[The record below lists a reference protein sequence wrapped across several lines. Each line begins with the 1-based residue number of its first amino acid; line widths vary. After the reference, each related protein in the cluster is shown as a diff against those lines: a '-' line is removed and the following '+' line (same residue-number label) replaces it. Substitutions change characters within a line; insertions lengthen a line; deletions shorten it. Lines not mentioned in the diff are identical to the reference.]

1 MNRTRQNKDGDKTMK
16 TRHFLAGGLAA
27 AALGLLGGA
36 STAFAQEAFPA
47 RPIKVMLGF
56 PPGGSTDTPM
66 RVLAEDV
73 GRILKQPVV
82 IENKPGAAG
91 LMPAQLLQ
99 SAPADGYTVGV
110 IPGNLFRLPY
120 TGTMNWNP
128 ATDLSYVI
136 GLTQFVYGV
145 VVPPNSPFKTWDVLL
160 AYANAKPGQ
169 LTYATSGAYLA
180 QHITMEQ
187 IARIKNVK
195 FNHVPY
201 KGTAEALNAVMGEHV
216 MAAADTSGWGQ
227 SVEAGRLR
235 LLVTFN
241 EKRMAKFPNVPTL
254 KDVGIDFPPPS
265 AAWGLAVPKNTPP
278 AVVQK
283 LHDAFKQ
290 AMELPG
296 FRNALAQYY
305 MEPSYMSSAQ
315 YQQFAAASVKREKTL
330 LDEIGFVRDK

>member
-1 MNRTRQNKDGDKTMK
+1 MK
-16 TRHFLAGGLAA
+16 TRQFLAGGMAVA
-27 AALGLLGGA
+27 TLGLLGLA
-36 STAFAQEAFPA
+36 PTAFAQEPFPS
-47 RPIKVMLGF
+47 RPLKIMLGF

-128 ATDLSYVI
+128 ATDITYVI

-145 VVPPNSPFKTWDVLL
+145 VVPPNSPFKTWDDLL
-160 AYANAKPGQ
+160 AYARANPGQ

-227 SVEAGRLR
+227 AVEAGRLR

-241 EKRMAKFPNVPTL
+241 EKRLAKFPDVPTL

-283 LHDAFKQ
+283 LHDA
-290 AMELPG
+290 
-296 FRNALAQYY
+296 
-305 MEPSYMSSAQ
+305 
-315 YQQFAAASVKREKTL
+315 
-330 LDEIGFVRDK
+330 